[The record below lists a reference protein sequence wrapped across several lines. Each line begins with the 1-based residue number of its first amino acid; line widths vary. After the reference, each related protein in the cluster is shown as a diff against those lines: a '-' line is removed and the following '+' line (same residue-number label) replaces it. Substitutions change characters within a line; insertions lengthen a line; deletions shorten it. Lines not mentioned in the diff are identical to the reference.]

1 MQHLGKEKIII
12 NKGNVQEK
20 KKRKRQCSIAHKSKA
35 KQKNKKTNCLCA
47 TTHGHFCPLSS
58 LFSSFNF
65 SFHFEEKTFRLA
77 WRENIWAL
85 LSIFLP
91 PHPTKHTSKKFF
103 FPFSLKSFSSTLF
116 HLQTNT
122 PYESNQIEEKKH
134 THTHTKILEPLTI

>member
-1 MQHLGKEKIII
+1 MCHCPQK
-12 NKGNVQEK
+12 Q
-20 KKRKRQCSIAHKSKA
+20 SKA
-35 KQKNKKTNCLCA
+35 KKKKKTNCLCA

-65 SFHFEEKTFRLA
+65 SFHFEEKTFRWA
-77 WRENIWAL
+77 WRENTWAL

-91 PHPTKHTSKKFF
+91 PHPTKHTPKKFF

-122 PYESNQIEEKKH
+122 PYESNQIEEKKTH
-134 THTHTKILEPLTI
+134 THTHKNLRTINHIDLPFKLYVNPT